1 MKKYTL
7 LLFGICFVLMTYAQ
21 KSISKGTSVKILE
34 IGEKDS
40 YFEENE
46 NFVGKDA
53 TASSELTN
61 NGDGYFTGTL
71 KLSSGRACYFTSV
84 KVKTAATNSTSS
96 TKTTSK
102 EPSSNID
109 NKPSN
114 TPSALTTKAI
124 SKGDKFKVIE
134 VPSVDA
140 YYSSRSEIEGQ
151 TGIASENLT
160 PDESGYVGGSI
171 KLDNGK
177 SYYFYKVKLSVLS
190 SGNST
195 LKTNTPK
202 FITGTITKGTSVYVA
217 DLSPDDSYYSNRAAY
232 IGRKGTSS
240 KDDLTMKS
248 DGFYAGNFVFDDG
261 GTAFFYKAKFS
272 KDPVEKVANPIG
284 NTSSSGASTS
294 DSYDD
299 YWGLFDDDKDVKKDY
314 TEWNKAT
321 GDATIRSGDKV
332 KVISVSPDDSYY
344 ITKDEYVGQEGIASS
359 DLEYKSDK
367 KGYSG
372 SVNLNN
378 GGSAY
383 FYLVKL
389 KKITSFSK
397 STAPSS
403 TSLSSSSASGSI
415 KKGTRVMVMEI
426 GQDDS
431 FYSNKSDYLRKKG
444 KVAEGLTTQGRDFCS
459 GKIIFEDGTDA
470 YFYKVRVK
478 VLE

>member
-7 LLFGICFVLMTYAQ
+7 FLFGICFVLMSYAQ
-21 KSISKGTSVKILE
+21 KSITKGTSVKILE

-61 NGDGYFTGTL
+61 NGDGYFTGAL
-71 KLSSGRACYFTSV
+71 KLSSGRVCYFTSV

-96 TKTTSK
+96 TKTTSN
-102 EPSSNID
+102 EPSPFINY
-109 NKPSN
+109 KPSN
-114 TPSALTTKAI
+114 ALSALTTKVI

-134 VPSVDA
+134 VPSDDA

-151 TGIASENLT
+151 TGIAAENLT
-160 PDESGYVGGSI
+160 PDESGYVGGNI
-171 KLDNGK
+171 KLENGK

-195 LKTNTPK
+195 LKTSTPK
-202 FITGTITKGTSVYVA
+202 FITGTISKGTSVYVA
-217 DLSPDDSYYSNRAAY
+217 DLSPDDSYYSNRSNY
-232 IGRKGTSS
+232 IGKKGAPN
-240 KDDLTMKS
+240 KGDLTMKS
-248 DGFYAGNFVFDDG
+248 DGFYAGDFLFEDG
-261 GTAFFYKAKFS
+261 STAYFYKAKFS
-272 KDPVEKVANPIG
+272 KDPVEKVSNPIV
-284 NTSSSGASTS
+284 NTSSSEVSTS
-294 DSYDD
+294 DSDED

-321 GDATIRSGDKV
+321 GDATISSGDKV
-332 KVISVSPDDSYY
+332 RVISVSPDDSYY
-344 ITKDEYVGQEGIASS
+344 GSKEDYIGQEGIASS
-359 DLEYKSDK
+359 DLKYKSDQ
-367 KGYSG
+367 KGYTG
-372 SVNLNN
+372 SVKLNN
-378 GGSAY
+378 GKSTY

-397 STAPSS
+397 NTATSS
-403 TSLSSSSASGSI
+403 TSSSSSSTAGSI

-426 GQDDS
+426 GINDS
-431 FYSNKSDYLRKKG
+431 YYSNKSNYLRKKG
-444 KVAEGLTTQGRDFCS
+444 TVAEGLTTQGSDFYS
-459 GKIIFEDGTDA
+459 GKINFDDGTYA

-478 VLE
+478 VLD